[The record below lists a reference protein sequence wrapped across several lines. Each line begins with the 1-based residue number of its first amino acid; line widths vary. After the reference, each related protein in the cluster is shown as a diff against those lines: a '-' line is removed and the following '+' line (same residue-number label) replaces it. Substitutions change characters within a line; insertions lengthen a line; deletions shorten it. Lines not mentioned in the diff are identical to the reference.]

1 MTTEALNARILCG
14 LASLRET
21 VLLRAK
27 PRRRKGKAVECGIA
41 ERETEIVR
49 VLREVME

>member
-1 MTTEALNARILCG
+1 
-14 LASLRET
+14 LRET

-27 PRRRKGKAVECGIA
+27 PRRRKGEAIECGIA

-49 VLREVME
+49 MLRELVA